1 MEIPSIPNNVPMA
14 LHILIAAGIVI
25 RVIMRRPATG
35 VALAWILFVVA
46 LPFAGAAFYMIIGER
61 RLSPWRAKRLLMQRD
76 DFRALCDRMIE
87 DGLTRV
93 DWSRHP
99 SAAQGMNRLGLR
111 MTGSPA
117 VRGSKVELL
126 SGTEE
131 IFRRL
136 AADID
141 AAGTSL
147 LMEFYIWNQGGGADD
162 ILDAVI
168 RAARRGVACRLLI
181 DALGAGPWW
190 RGEQPQRLRDAG
202 VELRAALPVGLLRT
216 LVGRTDLRLHR
227 KIVAIDG
234 HVAWTG
240 SMNLVDPRYFKQD
253 AGVGQWI
260 DAMMR
265 IQGAAVAPLT
275 AIAIGDWTVEAD
287 ATVLELPPPGATGMS
302 GDPSSGKGRGTA
314 DIQVIPSGPGEQGNA
329 LLQMLLAA
337 INAAERRL
345 TITTPYLI
353 PDDSLLWA
361 LRGAAGRGVTVR
373 IVLPEKVDSILTRH
387 ASRSYYQD
395 LLNAGIEIY
404 LYRDGLLHT
413 KSLTVDGTMAM
424 FGTVNFDMRSLWLNY
439 EVALFIYD
447 ASITVELDALQQS
460 YIDQSD
466 RVDLAAWAARPAL
479 RRFVESALRIAGPL
493 L

>member
-1 MEIPSIPNNVPMA
+1 VDHFSLSINLPVT
-14 LHILIAAGIVI
+14 LHILIAIGIAV

-46 LPFAGAAFYMIIGER
+46 LPFGGAAIYLIIGER
-61 RLSPWRAKRLLMQRD
+61 RLSPRRARRQLMQHD
-76 DFRALCDRMIE
+76 DFRALCDQMIA
-87 DGLTRV
+87 DGHTAV

-99 SAAQGMNRLGLR
+99 RAAEGISRLGLHT
-111 MTGSPA
+111 TGSPA
-117 VRGSKVELL
+117 LRGSKVELL
-126 SGTEE
+126 SDAAE

-141 AAGTSL
+141 AAENSL
-147 LMEFYIWNQGGGADD
+147 LMEFYIWNAGGGADD
-162 ILDAVI
+162 ILEAVI

-181 DALGAGPWW
+181 DALGAGSWW
-190 RGEQPQRLRDAG
+190 RGDQPERLKDAG
-202 VELRAALPVGLLRT
+202 VELRPALPVGLLRT

-234 HVAWTG
+234 RVAWTG

-265 IQGAAVAPLT
+265 IEGAAVTPLA
-275 AIAIGDWTVEAD
+275 AIAIGDWSVETD
-287 ATVLELPPPGATGMS
+287 DDPNDFLPPRATNYAGS
-302 GDPSSGKGRGTA
+302 GTGRGNA

-329 LLQMLLAA
+329 MLQMLLAA
-337 INAAERRL
+337 VNAAERRL
-345 TITTPYLI
+345 TITTPYLV

-361 LRGAAGRGVTVR
+361 LRGAAGRGVDVR
-373 IVLPEKVDSILTRH
+373 IVLPETVDSILTRH

-395 LLNAGIEIY
+395 LLDAGIGLH
-404 LYRDGLLHT
+404 LYPDGLLHT
-413 KSLTVDGTMAM
+413 KSLTVDGKLAM

-447 ASITVELDALQQS
+447 PGVTVELERLQQS
-460 YIDQSD
+460 YLD
-466 RVDLAAWAARPAL
+466 RCKRLDAAAWGARPAP
-479 RRFVESALRIAGPL
+479 RRFIESALRIVGPL